1 MTPKPKTPGGKK
13 PGGGTPDGGSG
24 KKRPSTKVGKVD
36 AGTVSEGITTT
47 GEFATKGR
55 AGGGT
60 TPGKPGTTTPSTGGK
75 TNIPKDKFD
84 EIVATPKGSRPDPS
98 TYMSKAD
105 IDAHLKPFR
114 DGGAVRFTRRADFE
128 KYDTIGPPGPTFT
141 ISRAEFDGVMK
152 RTGGDLGKVEQELG
166 LNPGTLTSGET
177 MVAYV
182 KPEHL
187 KNLQIP
193 NGNEG
198 GANEHWIP
206 GGYTSGGVPEATI
219 DVPAGTPFTEI
230 KLGS

>member
-13 PGGGTPDGGSG
+13 PGGGAPDGGSG

-55 AGGGT
+55 PGGGT

-84 EIVATPKGSRPDPS
+84 EIVALGNGNRPDPS

-114 DGGAVRFTRRADFE
+114 DTGAVRFTNRDAF
-128 KYDTIGPPGPTFT
+128 KQYGTLGPPGTFA
-141 ISRAEFDGVMK
+141 IPRAEFDAVMK
-152 RTGGDLGKVEQELG
+152 RTGGDLGKVETELG
-166 LNPGTLTSGET
+166 LEPGTLTNGKT
-177 MVAYV
+177 MVAYI
-182 KPEHL
+182 KPQDL
-187 KNLQIP
+187 NNLRMP
-193 NGNEG
+193 SGNEV
-198 GANEHWIP
+198 GANKHWIP

-219 DVPAGTPFTEI
+219 DVPKGTPYTEI
-230 KLGS
+230 KLGP